1 MLAVT
6 VCPGSG
12 WSAAPPPRSVWGQ
25 PASPHRG
32 TSHPSELVNPLIG
45 TANEGQTFPVAGVP
59 FAMTDWTPQTRDGET
74 KCIAPYYSA
83 DTRIQGFRGSHWM
96 SGSCTQDYGS
106 FTLMPESGPVKLAPA
121 DRASSFDHA
130 HESARPYRY
139 SVDLADYA
147 IHADITGTARA
158 GIMRFRYGR
167 PGPMRVVLQLN
178 TRPQTTGASIHIDR
192 DRNEVWGENPA
203 YRIYA
208 GSGKPAGFSGYFVA
222 QFDRSIVDSQTWTAG
237 GTDAAPRGVALSFD
251 AAPGTLHVR
260 IGTSFTSVEE
270 ARANLA
276 AEIPGFDFDATAAAA
291 EAAWDKALG
300 SIAVGAAPANAANAQ
315 PGPAETRTMLY
326 TALYHTMM
334 LPRIAGDV
342 SGRHPRFASDHQTEV
357 GHGFTYYDDFSLW
370 DTFRAVHP
378 LFALL
383 YPERDGEMMQ
393 SLIAKGDE
401 GGYLP
406 IFPAWNSYTGE
417 MTGDHAFS
425 VFVDAYRKGV
435 RNFDAA
441 AAYRLMRRNA
451 TETPAQDLYEDG
463 RGRRALASYLHY
475 GYVPLEDH
483 VEYAFHKDEQVSRTL
498 DYSYDDALLAEFA
511 AELGHADDAALFGK
525 RAGFWR
531 NVIDPTTGFARGRHA
546 DGSWVSPAD
555 PVAPQTWVTEGVP
568 IQYTF
573 EVPQD
578 MPGLVKY
585 LGGPNGFE
593 AKLDQLFAAK
603 SYDATNEP
611 SNSLGYLYNFT
622 AAPWKTQQHLREL
635 MDTKYS
641 DQTGGIPGNDDA
653 GQMSAWYVFS
663 AMGFYPVSPGLPEY
677 QIGTPRFD
685 DMTVR
690 LTSGKTIHIVAQGA
704 EAGARY
710 VRAVTWNGRAVTPSE
725 RGWVLAHADL
735 IQGGE
740 LVFTL
745 SATPGGRLGVED
757 PEQRS
762 H

>member
-1 MLAVT
+1 MRRVCALLLALAV
-6 VCPGSG
+6 CPEPG
-12 WSAAPPPRSVWGQ
+12 WSAAPAAKVRTP
-25 PASPHRG
+25 
-32 TSHPSELVNPLIG
+32 HPSELVNPLIG

-74 KCIAPYYSA
+74 KCVAPYYFA
-83 DTRIQGFRGSHWM
+83 DKRIQGFRGSHWM

-106 FTLMPESGPVKLAPA
+106 FTLMPESGALKLAPA
-121 DRASSFDHA
+121 ERASAFDHA

-139 SVDLADYA
+139 SVDLADYG
-147 IHADITGTARA
+147 IHADITGTARS
-158 GIMRFRYGR
+158 GILRFHYGR
-167 PGPMRVVLQLN
+167 PGPMRLVFQLN
-178 TRPQTTGASIHIDR
+178 TRPQTAGASIHIDR
-192 DRNEVWGENPA
+192 ERNEVWGENPA

-208 GSGKPAGFSGYFVA
+208 GAGKPAGFSGYFIA
-222 QFDRSIVDSQTWTAG
+222 QFDRSITDSQTWAAG
-237 GTDAAPRGVALSFD
+237 GSDAAPRGAALSFD
-251 AAPGTLHVR
+251 TAPGTLQVR
-260 IGTSFTSVEE
+260 IGTSFTSVDE

-276 AEIPGFDFDATAAAA
+276 AEIPNFDFDATAAAA
-291 EAAWDKALG
+291 QASWDKALG
-300 SIAVGAAPANAANAQ
+300 RIEIADAPLMERSHRDMGGESKPSPTSARAIF
-315 PGPAETRTMLY
+315 Y
-326 TALYHTMM
+326 TALYHAMM
-334 LPRIAGDV
+334 LPRIASDV
-342 SGRHPRFASDHQTEV
+342 SGAHPRFASDRQTEV
-357 GHGFTYYDDFSLW
+357 AHAFTYYDDFSLW

-383 YPERDGEMMQ
+383 DPERDGQMMQ
-393 SLIAKGDE
+393 SLVGKGDE

-435 RNFDAA
+435 RNFDIAE
-441 AAYRLMRRNA
+441 AYKLMRRNA

-463 RGRRALASYLHY
+463 RGRRALTSYLQY

-483 VEYAFHKDEQVSRTL
+483 VPLAYHKDEQVSRTL

-511 AELGHADDAALFGK
+511 AELGHAEDASIFGK
-525 RAGFWR
+525 RSAYWQ
-531 NVIDPTTGFARGRHA
+531 NVIDPQTGFARGRHA
-546 DGSWVSPAD
+546 DGSWVTPTD

-573 EVPQD
+573 FVPQD
-578 MPGLVKY
+578 LPGLVRY
-585 LGGPNGFE
+585 LGGPKAFE
-593 AKLDQLFAAK
+593 AKLDQLFSAK

-611 SNSLGYLYNFT
+611 SNSLGYLYDFT

-641 DQTGGIPGNDDA
+641 DQPGGIPGNDDA

-685 DMTVR
+685 DTTVR
-690 LTSGKTIHIVAQGA
+690 LPTGKIIHIVAAGA
-704 EAGARY
+704 EAGALY
-710 VRAVTWNGRAVTPSE
+710 VRSVTWNGRPILQSS
-725 RGWVLAHADL
+725 RGWTIAHADL

-745 SATPGGRLGVED
+745 SSTPGAM
-757 PEQRS
+757 PPAASQ
-762 H
+762 